1 MSLPNEGGQRKGHR
15 KLDKSTLLWVLLGVI
30 IVGIAGINLWAMF
43 DKRTAVMPKT
53 GAAEKHPLPSQLPDF
68 ALTNQQGQPF
78 GSAELGGKI
87 WVADFIFTHCLT
99 ICPPMTLEMA
109 RLQSDFVEEPV
120 YFVSFSVN
128 PERDTPEVL
137 SRYAKRYGADERRW
151 LFLTGEKERIYQL
164 AKEGFS
170 LAAGHKGSD
179 ILHSTRFA
187 LVTPDGKVYGHYDSR
202 SKPALLRLRRDINTL
217 LAHN

>member
-78 GSAELGGKI
+78 GLAELKGKI

>member
-53 GAAEKHPLPSQLPDF
+53 GAAEKHALPSQLPDF

-78 GSAELGGKI
+78 GLAELKGKI

-151 LFLTGEKERIYQL
+151 HFLTGEKERIYQL

-187 LVTPDGKVYGHYDSR
+187 LVTPDGKIYGHYDSR